1 MMRKFI
7 PLSIESVAPI
17 TSSMTWKKIIA
28 REKIM
33 LWLDKSDKNVTLN
46 SRLCDGGYFNKDC

>member
-1 MMRKFI
+1 MRKFI